1 MPSSQLLTLSSIY
14 FLALLSPGQDFFL
27 IIKHALYHG
36 YRKAWWSVLG
46 IASGNALYI
55 ALAYMGHEFLAHYP
69 LIVSS
74 IELGGALFLAYLGF
88 LLLFAPKPTL
98 EKTLHVK
105 SKIAF
110 KLFIQGL
117 LSALLNPKN
126 ILFYFSL
133 LFTIIE
139 PQTRLHVKIFYALWM
154 VTMLLG
160 WDMFIAFFIWQ
171 PKSPFVSS
179 LALSIAKNYWTRTD
193 RFFRRNA
200 FKGLGALKTSQVAN
214 QLCVCARQTV
224 LQYRF

>member
-160 WDMFIAFFIWQ
+160 WDMFIAFLFGN
-171 PKSPFVSS
+171 PKALSYLHWLYPLQKIIGLGLIGFSGVTLSKV
-179 LALSIAKNYWTRTD
+179 LAL
-193 RFFRRNA
+193 
-200 FKGLGALKTSQVAN
+200 
-214 QLCVCARQTV
+214 
-224 LQYRF
+224 